1 MKTVLRRQYQYSMVV
16 NETTGP
22 LITYSDLPN
31 GQLCQVVNEVLQ
43 IMPNAGETYVIGALR
58 NRGIRV
64 KR

>member
-22 LITYSDLPN
+22 LITYSDLSN
-31 GQLCQVVNEVLQ
+31 GQLRQVVNEVLQ